1 MRERRERGERSQET
15 TRSWSVRAL
24 TLPPA
29 ALNLDVSMNPI
40 GMPGLRRRAALAA
53 LFVAAAC
60 SDPNTLPDAQ
70 LENVVDTVTIS
81 ALTGTAIRLPSAFS
95 VADRA
100 VVRTDL
106 SAQFDFAFDILP
118 GSNTPAFLPRSALGF
133 PLEGSL
139 QPGLQEREEAFALIL
154 EAEPNGYITRDTI
167 PIALGERYMARSR
180 VVCTGLGIPRYGK
193 LEVLAIDPTARTV
206 TFQVLVGQNCGYNSL
221 VPGIPEE

>member
-1 MRERRERGERSQET
+1 M
-15 TRSWSVRAL
+15 

-29 ALNLDVSMNPI
+29 ALNLGVSMKPT
-40 GMPGLRRRAALAA
+40 GMPGLPRRAALAA
-53 LFVAAAC
+53 LLVAAAC

-81 ALTGTAIRLPSAFS
+81 ALTGTPIRLPSAFS

-100 VVRTDL
+100 AVRTDL

-118 GSNTPAFLPRSALGF
+118 AVNTPVFLPRSALGF

-139 QPGLQEREEAFALIL
+139 QPGLQEREEPFAAIL
-154 EAEPNGYITRDTI
+154 EAESNGYITRDTI
-167 PIALGERYMARSR
+167 PIAVGERYMARSR